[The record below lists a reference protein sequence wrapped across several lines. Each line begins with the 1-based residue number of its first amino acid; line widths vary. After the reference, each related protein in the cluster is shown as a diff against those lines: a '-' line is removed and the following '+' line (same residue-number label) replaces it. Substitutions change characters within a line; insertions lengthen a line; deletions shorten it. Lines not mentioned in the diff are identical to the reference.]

1 MTDDFYK
8 YVLDLTQQVQQDFPV
23 ENKKEALKIAL
34 QIMNAESLDLIASE
48 FSQDREGW
56 MNIMFTDIS
65 MQLEDLC
72 KILKNQ

>member
-8 YVLDLTQQVQQDFPV
+8 YVLDLSEKVQEDFLV
-23 ENKKEALKIAL
+23 ESKKEALKIAL

-48 FSQDREGW
+48 FSQEREGW
-56 MNIMFTDIS
+56 MNIIFTDIS

-72 KILKNQ
+72 KILKNK

>member
-8 YVLDLTQQVQQDFPV
+8 YVLDLSEKVQEDFQC
-23 ENKKEALKIAL
+23 ENQKEALKIAL

-48 FSQDREGW
+48 FSQEREGW
-56 MNIMFTDIS
+56 MNIVFTDIS

-72 KILKNQ
+72 KILKNK

>member
-1 MTDDFYK
+1 MTDNFYK
-8 YVLDLTQQVQQDFPV
+8 YVLDLTQQIQQDFAV

-34 QIMNAESLDLIASE
+34 QIMNAESLDIIASE

-56 MNIMFTDIS
+56 MNIIFTDIS

-72 KILKNQ
+72 KILKNK